1 MTFLQKPESSSP
13 PPPRQGAAPGAAR
26 GLLATL
32 TSAFV
37 VGLASRLAVQ
47 LFALVQIMMAS
58 RHFGL
63 ADFGAYALAWAC
75 AMIFAS
81 FMYTGYYQALL
92 RSRTPDEDRNTV
104 FSVMLGIGML
114 ASAALLVTGTAIVAD
129 QSLTSQICL
138 AFAVLPLMDAV
149 VAWNDVHL
157 LRDARV
163 RTSSLINAAA
173 EALATLVLLIAL
185 RQGLGAMSLVLGRYT
200 AVTVQL
206 TLTSAAVRRLPGL
219 ALRRDVLRRGWP
231 TAIPLWISSGAGMLT
246 NYGIDLIL
254 GAFLNPSQVG
264 AYRGGARISQTA
276 ADLIQQPLT
285 ILTWSRFS
293 RLDKNGHRH
302 RISAYWRVN
311 MSFAAAAAWPVMLCV
326 GLLAEEIVTVV
337 LDESWLPAAA
347 VIGILSLMRAIRI
360 LSMHL
365 EPTLVSFDRQYLLL
379 KIRLF
384 GLALLMAAMFA
395 YGRFGATE
403 AAYAQLFTVA
413 VMAAVSLAAASR
425 IVQITGRDMARTFV
439 PALLISLLCG
449 GLVLGTGGLRASAGP
464 AAGLLLTLLGVAV
477 LWCAA
482 VALSL
487 SKRLLRWP
495 TP

>member
-1 MTFLQKPESSSP
+1 MNFSRDPEDRDKPAP
-13 PPPRQGAAPGAAR
+13 PGGAAD
-26 GLLATL
+26 GLRKLLETL

-37 VGLASRLAVQ
+37 VGMGSRLVIQ
-47 LFALVQIMMAS
+47 LFALAQIMMAS

-92 RSRTPDEDRNTV
+92 RSKTPDQDRNTV
-104 FSVMLGIGML
+104 FTVMLAIGTL
-114 ASAALLVTGTAIVAD
+114 AGLVLLATGTLIVEY

-138 AFAVLPLMDAV
+138 AFAVLPLLDAV

-157 LRDARV
+157 LRAARV

-173 EALATLVLLIAL
+173 EAMATLVLLIAL
-185 RQGLGAMSLVLGRYT
+185 RQGMGAMSLVLGRYT
-200 AVTVQL
+200 AVSLQL
-206 TLTSAAVRRLPGL
+206 ILTSTAVRRLPGL
-219 ALRRDVLRRGWP
+219 ALRPDVLRQGWP
-231 TAIPLWISSGAGMLT
+231 TAVPLWASTGAGMLT

-285 ILTWSRFS
+285 MLTWSRFS
-293 RLDKNGHRH
+293 RLDKTGRRH
-302 RISAYWRVN
+302 RIRHFWRVN

-326 GLLAEEIVTVV
+326 ALMAEEIVTVV

-365 EPTLVSFDRQYLLL
+365 EPTLVNFDRQYLLL

-384 GLALLMAAMFA
+384 GLALLMAAMFL
-395 YGRFGATE
+395 YGRFGAVE

-413 VMAAVSLAAASR
+413 VMAGISLATAGRILSIRSGDMLRTFLPGLAVSAACGVFVVLTGSWRAAA
-425 IVQITGRDMARTFV
+425 D
-439 PALLISLLCG
+439 
-449 GLVLGTGGLRASAGP
+449 P
-464 AAGLLLTLLGVAV
+464 AAGLFLTLSGVALIWCLAVWLAV
-477 LWCAA
+477 LKRM
-482 VALSL
+482 LS
-487 SKRLLRWP
+487 WP

>member
-1 MTFLQKPESSSP
+1 MTFLGKHRHNRPASSHRSAS
-13 PPPRQGAAPGAAR
+13 GKAA
-26 GLLATL
+26 GLLSAL
-32 TSAFV
+32 TSAFA
-37 VGLASRLAVQ
+37 VGLTSRLLVQ

-92 RSRTPDEDRNTV
+92 RSKTPDEDRNTIFTV
-104 FSVMLGIGML
+104 TLAIGAL
-114 ASAALLVTGTAIVAD
+114 AGLVLLLTGTVIVEY
-129 QSLTSQICL
+129 QSLTSRICI
-138 AFAVLPLMDAV
+138 AFAVLPLLDAV

-173 EALATLVLLIAL
+173 EALATLVLLLAL
-185 RQGLGAMSLVLGRYT
+185 REGYGAMALVFGRYA
-200 AVTVQL
+200 AVGLQFAL
-206 TLTSAAVRRLPGL
+206 TCTAVRRLPRL
-219 ALRRDVLRRGWP
+219 ALQMPVLRRGWP
-231 TAIPLWISSGAGMLT
+231 TAMPLWISSGAGMLT

-293 RLDKNGHRH
+293 RLDKTGHRH
-302 RISAYWRVN
+302 RIKNYWRVN
-311 MSFAAAAAWPVMLCV
+311 MSFAAAAGWPVMLCV
-326 GLLAEEIVTVV
+326 ALMAEEIVTVV

-347 VIGILSLMRAIRI
+347 VIGILSLVRAIRI
-360 LSMHL
+360 LSLHL
-365 EPTLVSFDRQYLLL
+365 EPTLVNFDQQYLLL

-384 GLALLMAAMFA
+384 GLVLLTAAMFL
-395 YGRFGATE
+395 YGRLGAVE
-403 AAYAQLFTVA
+403 AAYAQLATVA
-413 VMAAVSLAAASR
+413 VMAVISLTTASH
-425 IVQITGRDMARTFV
+425 IVKIAPSDILKTFL

-449 GLVLGTGGLRASAGP
+449 LLILATGTLRAGGSP
-464 AAGLLLTLLGVAV
+464 AAGLFLTLLAVAALWCGSVAV
-477 LWCAA
+477 L
-482 VALSL
+482 V